1 VSFIDELLKMTS
13 SQYEPKQKLQRK
25 KRPDRGVTGLLHL
38 LSKKIAVLVRLAT
51 LFSKAKQLSK
61 SAELVRQIDFL
72 VSVLRGITTFS
83 QQHVVDLEHLLVS
96 ISDHIDANSSA
107 SANGKQTMAFHLR
120 SFMNKDRV
128 DMSLP
133 LQQLKTHWQMCMS
146 CGKLMFGLK
155 AEHTKCIQETC
166 DDLLERPLFA
176 VK

>member
-1 VSFIDELLKMTS
+1 MTS
-13 SQYEPKQKLQRK
+13 SQDESKQRHQRK

-38 LSKKIAVLVRLAT
+38 LSKKIVVLVRLAT
-51 LFSKAKQLSK
+51 LFSKADKQLSK
-61 SAELVRQIDFL
+61 SVELVRQVDFL

-120 SFMNKDRV
+120 SFMNKDKV
-128 DMSLP
+128 DLSLP

-155 AEHTKCIQETC
+155 AEHTKCIQEIC
-166 DDLLERPLFA
+166 DALLERPLFA

>member
-1 VSFIDELLKMTS
+1 LESFIDELQKMTS
-13 SQYEPKQKLQRK
+13 SQDEPKQRHQRK

-38 LSKKIAVLVRLAT
+38 LSKKIAVLGRLAT
-51 LFSKAKQLSK
+51 LFSKANKQLSK
-61 SAELVRQIDFL
+61 SVELVKQIDFL

-96 ISDHIDANSSA
+96 IADHIASNNA
-107 SANGKQTMAFHLR
+107 SAISAQ
-120 SFMNKDRV
+120 SFSFYYSAYMKRD

-155 AEHTKCIQETC
+155 AEHTKCVREIC

>member
-1 VSFIDELLKMTS
+1 MTS
-13 SQYEPKQKLQRK
+13 SQDEPKQRHQRK

-38 LSKKIAVLVRLAT
+38 LAKKIAVLVRLAT

-61 SAELVRQIDFL
+61 SVELVKQIDFL

-96 ISDHIDANSSA
+96 IADHIASNNA
-107 SANGKQTMAFHLR
+107 SAMISAQ
-120 SFMNKDRV
+120 SFSFYYSAYMNTDN
-128 DMSLP
+128 MSLP

-155 AEHTKCIQETC
+155 AEHTKCVREIC